1 MIMLLLRANL
11 LNWLW
16 RALAATGRRALTNYI
31 LQSIICTFFFY
42 GYGFGYF
49 GRLQQW
55 ELYGMVT
62 EIAMVQNCFFCML
75 A

>member
-1 MIMLLLRANL
+1 MIMLLLPANL

-42 GYGFGYF
+42 EYLVLDILEDCSNGNCMVW
-49 GRLQQW
+49 LQK
-55 ELYGMVT
+55 
-62 EIAMVQNCFFCML
+62 
-75 A
+75 